1 MLVFILFLMWAIFK
15 LFIESVTVLFLVH
28 ISVFFGL
35 KACGLLLPPPGMES
49 TLPTSEGEVLTTGP
63 PGKSQFTFFK
73 PNWLCCR
80 FLEAHMSRKKS
91 PPRLSHVMRP
101 QGWHPFRHLGYHNT
115 SDTDSNSL
123 CGCVCNLV
131 SMTITKQLFLPN
143 GRSMDVNHIL
153 LGSALYS
160 QMWRIVKV

>member
-80 FLEAHMSRKKS
+80 FLEARVSQTAS
-91 PPRLSHVMRP
+91 PPRLSHETLP
-101 QGWHPFRHLGYHNT
+101 QGWLVGHLGGHST
-115 SDTDSNSL
+115 SDTDSRSL
-123 CGCVCNLV
+123 WVCLQACDKFQGAVFND
-131 SMTITKQLFLPN
+131 
-143 GRSMDVNHIL
+143 R
-153 LGSALYS
+153 
-160 QMWRIVKV
+160 